1 MCNSSTSVFPKTH
14 TWEQHELTQTTK
26 KVRRDACTKKNDMR
40 GLHEKR
46 KTDGPSLPNQ
56 NTIIIYIIYGIIS

>member
-1 MCNSSTSVFPKTH
+1 
-14 TWEQHELTQTTK
+14 
-26 KVRRDACTKKNDMR
+26 MR

-56 NTIIIYIIYGIIS
+56 NTIIINIIYGIISLGTEKVQWNSVNKKLSEFQQSKNVK